1 MRISSLYRYPVKG
14 LSPERLSTA
23 KLPTDGY
30 FPGDRLF
37 AIENGPSGFDAA
49 NPEHQPK
56 LKFFMLMRHEALA
69 RLTTR
74 YDDVGGVLTIT
85 HEGKIMASGDLA
97 TTAGRQNIADAITS
111 FMPEAVRGP
120 ASTLAA
126 PEGFRFTDSRSGYV
140 SLINL
145 ASVSDLE
152 ARMDAAIDPLRFRGN
167 IHLTGLKPWAEF
179 DLVGKVLVSSRGVR
193 LEITKRIDRC
203 AATSVDPATGTRDLP
218 IVKTLMTGY
227 GHVDCGVYA
236 RIISGGTLSE
246 GEHFTVEAQ
255 REKASPGIL

>member
-1 MRISSLYRYPVKG
+1 MRITSLYRYPVKG
-14 LSPERLSTA
+14 LSPEQLTSAT
-23 KLPTDGY
+23 LPKDGY
-30 FPGDRLF
+30 FTGDRLV
-37 AIENGPSGFDAA
+37 AIENGPSVFDVA
-49 NPEHQPK
+49 NPEHQQK

-74 YDDVGGVLTIT
+74 YDDASGVLTIT
-85 HEGKIMASGDLA
+85 HQGKVMAAGDLG
-97 TTAGRQNIADAITS
+97 TPQGRQLIADAITG
-111 FMPEAVRGP
+111 FIPDAVRGP
-120 ASTLAA
+120 AATLAA

-152 ARMDAAIDPLRFRGN
+152 TRLGAPVDPLRFRGN
-167 IHLTGLKPWAEF
+167 IHVEGLAPWAEF
-179 DLVGKVLVSSRGVR
+179 DLVRQTLVSPRGVR

-203 AATSVDPATGTRDLP
+203 AATSVDPATGMRDLP

-236 RIISGGTLSE
+236 RISGGGVLRP
-246 GEHFTVEAQ
+246 GEHLGVEISPPI
-255 REKASPGIL
+255 EKPAF